1 VKIAFIDI
9 ETTGIDPTY
18 ADLVEVGIITE
29 AGGEFEAFNSDV
41 TKTLGEASVDALR
54 INRYYE
60 RERDGDHLAAYQLAW
75 EIATRTSGHV
85 LAGANVHFDM
95 HFLEAWMRRVGL
107 APAWDYH
114 VLDVPTYAAAYI
126 NSRDGRTQKKFKPIY
141 PPFRMNN
148 EMFER
153 LELKRDETLKHTA
166 LGDAKTAQMVWNY
179 VWHISNLWVGKHDA
193 V

>member
-29 AGGEFEAFNSDV
+29 DGGEFEAFNADV

-60 RERDGDHLAAYQLAW
+60 REREGDHLAAYQLAW
-75 EIATRTSGHV
+75 EIATRTSGRV

-114 VLDVPTYAAAYI
+114 VLDVPTYAAAVI
-126 NSRDGRTQKKFKPIY
+126 NHATEGGLKKPIL
-141 PPFRMNN
+141 PPFRLNN
-148 EMFER
+148 EVFER
-153 LELKRDETLKHTA
+153 LELPKPDPADKHTA
-166 LGDAKTAQMVWNY
+166 LGDARTAKRVWDY
-179 VWHISNLWVGKHDA
+179 VYGGIYDA